1 MNFRLFQ
8 YPGHIYFTF
17 VLVIG
22 LMKNR
27 IKDFATKL
35 LLLLVALQ
43 VLNFSMDTIDF
54 HPHKHR
60 NTISD
65 FNYLNSVVEYFDEII
80 LGNKDAFPEYSK
92 HNAKESQNIK
102 HFDVKI
108 CQQAP
113 LELVPNHYVI
123 QDTPYNNKS
132 EFYSLMVIKEIIPPP
147 PKVVLS

>member
-108 CQQAP
+108 CQQ
-113 LELVPNHYVI
+113 VPFKLIPDHYII

-147 PKVVLS
+147 PKVV